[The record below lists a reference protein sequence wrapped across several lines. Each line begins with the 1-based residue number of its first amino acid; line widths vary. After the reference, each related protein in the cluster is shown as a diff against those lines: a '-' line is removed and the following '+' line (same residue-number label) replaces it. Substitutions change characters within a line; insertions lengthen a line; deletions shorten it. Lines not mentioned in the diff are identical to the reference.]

1 MKKYIKPASDIVL
14 VATEEVMNGMS
25 QVVIP
30 INSDYDNLIYDGK
43 DILGNENRVWDSLDD
58 NL

>member
-30 INSDYDNLIYDGK
+30 INSYYDNLIYDGK
-43 DILGNENRVWDSLDD
+43 DILSNENKVWDSLDD

>member
-30 INSDYDNLIYDGK
+30 INSDYENLIYDGK
-43 DILGNENRVWDSLDD
+43 DILSNENKVWDSLDD

>member
-30 INSDYDNLIYDGK
+30 INSDYDNIIYDGK
-43 DILGNENRVWDSLDD
+43 EILGNENKVWDSLDD

>member
-14 VATEEVMNGMS
+14 VATDEVMNGMS

-43 DILGNENRVWDSLDD
+43 EILGNENKVWDSLDD

>member
-43 DILGNENRVWDSLDD
+43 DILSNENKVWDSLDD